1 MIVESQF
8 EIPTIDDAM
17 IEKVRKDLG
26 LSKKNLSFTSI
37 MDKANKKWKT
47 LSRQV
52 RVVIALMSF
61 LKMDFE
67 KLNKIRI
74 EDLDIPNK
82 KLFYWD
88 FGDSQIKVN

>member
-1 MIVESQF
+1 M
-8 EIPTIDDAM
+8 A
-17 IEKVRKDLG
+17 
-26 LSKKNLSFTSI
+26 
-37 MDKANKKWKT
+37 KAKKKWKN

-74 EDLDIPNK
+74 EDH
-82 KLFYWD
+82 
-88 FGDSQIKVN
+88 